1 MKSLLIAWKDFKIR
15 MKDRKGM
22 VTMIVMPLILTA
34 ILGAALS
41 DVMGGDGGF
50 SETTVGLYQAD
61 QDPIAEAL
69 RTEVLL
75 ELEFVK
81 VKLAQDDAELEELLK
96 AGKIDVG
103 LSIPVEWSSDINNG
117 GLKEISIYSQTDKQV
132 KATVIQSIVESFS
145 ERVKTVSLS
154 TTAVIS
160 DLTESRA
167 ATTGAGTEN
176 MKEVVDIIVADL
188 NQAGQIQFEIE
199 EESIGKK
206 MVSSMQYYAAAMA
219 VMFLLFNATMG
230 AKSIIQERNTETL
243 ARLMMSPTSNGSILI
258 GKFMGTLLFALIQL
272 IIFYIATSLFYD
284 VNWGGNILQVV
295 AVGIAYSVA
304 VSGLSM
310 ILAAVVSEEK
320 TTDLISGVGVQIFA
334 ILGGSMLP
342 IYIFPDALQSFANI
356 TPNKWALTSFLT
368 VMSGTSWSQLFLPI
382 SVLIL
387 MGLLSLT
394 IGTWRLKAR

>member
-81 VKLAQDDAELEELLK
+81 VKLAQDDAELKELLK
-96 AGKIDVG
+96 TGKIDVG

-117 GLKEISIYSQTDKQV
+117 RLKEISIYSQTDKQV

-258 GKFMGTLLFALIQL
+258 GKFMGTLLFAHIQL
-272 IIFYIATSLFYD
+272 IIFYMATSLFYD
-284 VNWGGNILQVV
+284 VNWGGNILQVL

-310 ILAAVVSEEK
+310 ILAAIVSEEK

-356 TPNKWALTSFLT
+356 TPNKWALTSFLS

>member
-1 MKSLLIAWKDFKIR
+1 MKSLIIAWKDFKIR
-15 MKDRKGM
+15 VKDRKGFL
-22 VTMIVMPLILTA
+22 TMIVMPLILTA

-61 QDPIAEAL
+61 EDPLAEAF
-69 RTEVLL
+69 RTEVLQK
-75 ELEFVK
+75 LEFVN
-81 VKLAQDDAELEELLK
+81 VKMAKDDAELEELLRH
-96 AGKIDVG
+96 GKIDVG
-103 LSIPVEWSSDINNG
+103 LSIPQEWSTDLNNG
-117 GLKEISIYSQTDKQV
+117 GLKEIFIYSQADKQI

-145 ERVKTVSLS
+145 ERVKTISLS

-160 DLTESRA
+160 DLTKSRA
-167 ATTGAGTEN
+167 VTSGTVD
-176 MKEVVDIIVADL
+176 MKEVVDLIVADL
-188 NQAGQIQFEIE
+188 NQAGQIQFDIE

-230 AKSIIQERNTETL
+230 AKSIIQERSTETL
-243 ARLMMSPTSNGSILI
+243 ARLMMSPTSDSSILI
-258 GKFMGTLLFALIQL
+258 GKFMGTLLFAFIQL
-272 IIFYIATSLFYD
+272 IIFYLATSLFYD
-284 VNWGGNILQVV
+284 VHWGGNILQVL
-295 AVGIAYSVA
+295 AIGIAYSVA

-310 ILAAVVSEEK
+310 ILAAIVSEEK
-320 TTDLISGVGVQIFA
+320 TTDLISGVGIQIFA

-342 IYIFPDALQSFANI
+342 IYIFPDALQTIANI

-368 VMSGTSWSQLFLPI
+368 IMTGTSWDKLFLPM

>member
-1 MKSLLIAWKDFKIR
+1 MKSLIIAWKDFKIR
-15 MKDRKGM
+15 VKDRKGFL
-22 VTMIVMPLILTA
+22 TMIVMPLILTA

-61 QDPIAEAL
+61 EDPLAEAF
-69 RTEVLL
+69 RTEVLQK
-75 ELEFVK
+75 LEFVN
-81 VKLAQDDAELEELLK
+81 VKMAKDDAELEELLRH
-96 AGKIDVG
+96 GKIDVG
-103 LSIPVEWSSDINNG
+103 LSIPQEWSTDLNNG
-117 GLKEISIYSQTDKQV
+117 GLKEIFIYSQADKQI

-145 ERVKTVSLS
+145 ERVKTISLS

-160 DLTESRA
+160 DLTKSRA
-167 ATTGAGTEN
+167 VTSGTVD
-176 MKEVVDIIVADL
+176 MKEVVDLIVADL
-188 NQAGQIQFEIE
+188 NQAGQIQFDIE

-230 AKSIIQERNTETL
+230 AKSIIQERSTETL
-243 ARLMMSPTSNGSILI
+243 ARLMMSPTSNSSILI
-258 GKFMGTLLFALIQL
+258 GKFMGTLLFAFIQL
-272 IIFYIATSLFYD
+272 IIFYLATSLFYD
-284 VNWGGNILQVV
+284 VHWGGNILQVL
-295 AVGIAYSVA
+295 AIGIAYSVA

-310 ILAAVVSEEK
+310 ILAAIVSEEK
-320 TTDLISGVGVQIFA
+320 TTDLISGVGIQIFA

-342 IYIFPDALQSFANI
+342 IYIFPDALQTIANI

-368 VMSGTSWSQLFLPI
+368 IMTGTSWDKLILPM

>member
-15 MKDRKGM
+15 MRDRKGM

-41 DVMGGDGGF
+41 EVMGGDGGF

-81 VKLAQDDAELEELLK
+81 VKLAQDDDELKELLK

-103 LSIPVEWSSDINNG
+103 LSIPMEWSSDINNG

-243 ARLMMSPTSNGSILI
+243 ARLMTSPTSNGSILI

-356 TPNKWALTSFLT
+356 TPNKWALTSFLS